1 MKMVQPIQALHIV
14 ILENKKKE
22 KNMKNNVKV
31 KTKEDIKK
39 DLISKDL
46 NELIKPL
53 FMFVLLSVLFGYLG
67 YRYCI
72 DNNLD
77 IIHGIVFG
85 SLFPLIPALIIAFDY
100 GSFFIYIVYTIAYI
114 SLIGYVPTLIGFII
128 LFIIIAIF
136 IICFIHIEK
145 KDRTEEI
152 SKIYYYSNNM
162 TTPVKTKTTE
172 ETGEKYI
179 PVIDDE
185 EPEEDIE
192 KDIFEEEEEL
202 EYECERCFK
211 KISLEEYELNDF
223 MCEDCY
229 QEVHTDKN
237 GNFHDDEY
245 FDV

>member
-1 MKMVQPIQALHIV
+1 
-14 ILENKKKE
+14 
-22 KNMKNNVKV
+22 MKNNVKV

-211 KISLEEYELNDF
+211 KISFEEWDEYDM
-223 MCEDCY
+223 MCEDCFTD
-229 QEVHTDKN
+229 VHTDDK
-237 GNFHDDEY
+237 GNYHDEEIIDKL
-245 FDV
+245 

>member
-1 MKMVQPIQALHIV
+1 MKS
-14 ILENKKKE
+14 
-22 KNMKNNVKV
+22 NVKV

-85 SLFPLIPALIIAFDY
+85 SLFPLGLALINTFNY
-100 GSFFIYIVYTIAYI
+100 GSFIIYIIYTVAYI
-114 SLIGYVPTLIGFII
+114 CLIGYIPTLIGFII

-136 IICFIHIEK
+136 IVWFIYIEK

-152 SKIYYYSNNM
+152 YKIYYYSNNM

-172 ETGEKYI
+172 EIGEKYI
-179 PVIDDE
+179 PVINDELDD
-185 EPEEDIE
+185 DIE
-192 KDIFEEEEEL
+192 KEIFDEDEDEQL

-211 KISLEEYELNDF
+211 KISFEEYETNDF

-229 QEVHTDKN
+229 QEVHTDEH
-237 GNFHDDEY
+237 GNFHDDKY
-245 FDV
+245 FDL

>member
-1 MKMVQPIQALHIV
+1 MN
-14 ILENKKKE
+14 EG
-22 KNMKNNVKV
+22 KNMKSNVKV
-31 KTKEDIKK
+31 KNKEDIKK
-39 DLISKDL
+39 ELISKDL

-53 FMFVLLSVLFGYLG
+53 FMFVLLSVLFGYIG

-85 SLFPLIPALIIAFDY
+85 SLFPLGLALINAFNY
-100 GSFFIYIVYTIAYI
+100 GSFIIYTIYTVAYI
-114 SLIGYVPTLIGFII
+114 CLIGYVPTLIGFII

-136 IICFIHIEK
+136 IVWFINIEK
-145 KDRTEEI
+145 KDRAEEI
-152 SKIYYYSNNM
+152 YKIYYYSNNM

>member
-1 MKMVQPIQALHIV
+1 MIV
-14 ILENKKKE
+14 
-22 KNMKNNVKV
+22 
-31 KTKEDIKK
+31 
-39 DLISKDL
+39 
-46 NELIKPL
+46 
-53 FMFVLLSVLFGYLG
+53 YL
-67 YRYCI
+67 YYINFI

-85 SLFPLIPALIIAFDY
+85 SLFPLGLALINAFNY
-100 GSFFIYIVYTIAYI
+100 GSFISYIIYIVAYI
-114 SLIGYVPTLIGFII
+114 CLIDYVPTFIGFII

-136 IICFIHIEK
+136 IVWFIYIEK

-152 SKIYYYSNNM
+152 YKIYYYNSDK

-172 ETGEKYI
+172 EIGEKYI

-185 EPEEDIE
+185 PEDDIE
-192 KDIFEEEEEL
+192 KDIFNDDEKL
-202 EYECERCFK
+202 ECECERCFK
-211 KISLEEYELNDF
+211 KIFLEEYELNDF

-245 FDV
+245 FE